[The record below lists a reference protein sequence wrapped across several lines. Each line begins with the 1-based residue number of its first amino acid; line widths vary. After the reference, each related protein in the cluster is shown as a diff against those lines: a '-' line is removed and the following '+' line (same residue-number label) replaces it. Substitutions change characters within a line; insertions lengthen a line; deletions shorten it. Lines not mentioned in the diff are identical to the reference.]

1 MASSTIESPQLSVYL
16 ASKLWTLKSSH
27 PGHTATMGASAGKV
41 FNPYYLVSDGKQD
54 FYICQINGDNDTSTF
69 TIISMESLPK
79 FLNMTNSI
87 NQITYTPTWYLCSNG
102 YIATNNKGKY
112 IYLHQHLMDLHGQKS
127 GSDQIAAKRSVDHI
141 NRDPLDNRLAN
152 LRIVDSQ
159 TEQNLNQGKKV
170 RSENNLPPEFTLENN
185 DLPKYIQYK
194 PEYEH
199 NGAKHGA
206 QFLVEVKV
214 CGTKN
219 KIVKKST
226 KAKDKSLY
234 YKLIQAIK
242 LRHQIIAGTP
252 SNWQALDILGQEY
265 LTNEW
270 TVEQQRMIS
279 VLAKSGAIPITPAVL
294 DLSITDFPDTPDISK
309 QLAELAETQDESK
322 ELAKQIKKEASAAR
336 RQARESE
343 RGVCPDCGREIV
355 IKTLARHQRE
365 FCPMR
370 PGAAEDLEAKKVAR
384 VTKMKV
390 TKAVNSKRK
399 VSDEDIIAIRALR
412 EGGLTMSA
420 IGVRYGLSHQYVS
433 DICKGVIDTQADK
446 LVKLQESLLAK

>member
-1 MASSTIESPQLSVYL
+1 MLSEYTILNSYDGHKPSIGKTTGKESNKYHRVRNKISNEEYYIMETNTADPAIKRFFKFDELSL
-16 ASKLWTLKSSH
+16 NKL
-27 PGHTATMGASAGKV
+27 
-41 FNPYYLVSDGKQD
+41 FN
-54 FYICQINGDNDTSTF
+54 INGLQN
-69 TIISMESLPK
+69 
-79 FLNMTNSI
+79 
-87 NQITYTPTWYLCSNG
+87 PTWFISTNG
-102 YIATNNKGKY
+102 YVMAHVNNTC

-127 GSDQIAAKRSVDHI
+127 GADQIAAKRSVDHI

-159 TEQNLNQGKKV
+159 TEQNLNQGKKA
-170 RSENNLPPEFTLENN
+170 RAENNLPPEFTLENN

-270 TVEQQRMIS
+270 TREQQRMIS
-279 VLAKSGAIPITPAVL
+279 ILAKSGAIPVTPTTL
-294 DLSITDFPDTPDISK
+294 DLTLTDFPDTPDISR
-309 QLAELAETQDESK
+309 QISELATTQEK
-322 ELAKQIKKEASAAR
+322 ATELAKEVKKEESAAR
-336 RQARESE
+336 RKAREAE
-343 RGVCPDCGREIV
+343 RGTCPDCGREIV
-355 IKTLARHQRE
+355 IKTLARHKRD

-370 PGAAEDLEAKKVAR
+370 PGAAEDLESKKAAR
-384 VTKMKV
+384 ITKMKV

-399 VSDEDIIAIRALR
+399 VSDEDILAIRALR
-412 EGGLTMSA
+412 DSGLTMAA

-433 DICKGVIDTQADK
+433 EICKGVVDTQADK

>member
-1 MASSTIESPQLSVYL
+1 MLSEYTILAEFAGHSASIGRT
-16 ASKLWTLKSSH
+16 
-27 PGHTATMGASAGKV
+27 AGKESNKYYKVRNNLTNEEHYIMETNTSDPAIKRCFKFDAQSLNKV
-41 FNPYYLVSDGKQD
+41 FD
-54 FYICQINGDNDTSTF
+54 INGLQN
-69 TIISMESLPK
+69 
-79 FLNMTNSI
+79 
-87 NQITYTPTWYLCSNG
+87 PTWFISTNG
-102 YIATNNKGKY
+102 YVMAHVNNTC
-112 IYLHQHLMDLHGQKS
+112 IYLHQHIMDLHGQKS
-127 GSDQIAAKRSVDHI
+127 GADQIAAKRSVDHI

-159 TEQNLNQGKKV
+159 TDQNLNQGKKV
-170 RSENNLPPEFTLENN
+170 RAENNLPPEFSLENN
-185 DLPKYIQYK
+185 DLPKYIQYR

-206 QFLVEVKV
+206 QFIVEVKI

-226 KAKDKSLY
+226 KSKDKSLY

-252 SNWQALDILGQEY
+252 SNWQALDIPDQTY
-265 LTNEW
+265 LTGEW
-270 TVEQQRMIS
+270 TTEQQRMIS
-279 VLAKSGAIPITPAVL
+279 VLAKPGAIPITPAVL
-294 DLSITDFPDTPDISK
+294 DLTLTDFPDTPDISK
-309 QLAELAETQDESK
+309 QLSELAESRDESK
-322 ELAKQIKKEASAAR
+322 ELAKQIKMEASAAR

-343 RGVCPDCGREIV
+343 RGACPDCGREIV

-370 PGAAEDLEAKKVAR
+370 PGAAEDLEAKKVSR

-399 VSDEDIIAIRALR
+399 VSDEDILAIRALR
-412 EGGLTMSA
+412 EGGLTMAA
-420 IGVRYGLSHQYVS
+420 IGVRYGISHQYVS

-446 LVKLQESLLAK
+446 LVKLQESILAK